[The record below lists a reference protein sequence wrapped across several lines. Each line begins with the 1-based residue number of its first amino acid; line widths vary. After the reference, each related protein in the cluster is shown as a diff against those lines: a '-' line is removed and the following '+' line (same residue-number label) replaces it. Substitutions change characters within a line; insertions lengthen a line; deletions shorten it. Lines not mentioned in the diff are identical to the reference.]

1 MAAQI
6 SASPSSAQVSAS
18 PSANVEDAALADYES
33 EMRASREEL
42 LKKIARSSEDI
53 AGRCRD
59 AMEQSKENV
68 SASLF
73 DDEERARVV
82 EAYAAKLKASR
93 EEMVAKVEAQQAE
106 ERRRLVEDLKADVSG
121 VVDDVVAGLRDDL
134 AGAYAAREAAAREA
148 REASAKA
155 ALDAHAA
162 EVQDFNRRQL
172 AELRDAMA
180 RHRDDALA
188 RYERDMAA
196 FRDDQLA
203 ELAKIDFGDL
213 KAAAYDTDDGDLDD
227 RAARAARG
235 ASSPYDA

>member
-1 MAAQI
+1 
-6 SASPSSAQVSAS
+6 
-18 PSANVEDAALADYES
+18 
-33 EMRASREEL
+33 
-42 LKKIARSSEDI
+42 
-53 AGRCRD
+53 
-59 AMEQSKENV
+59 MEQSKENV

-162 EVQDFNRRQL
+162 EVQDC
-172 AELRDAMA
+172 AE
-180 RHRDDALA
+180 
-188 RYERDMAA
+188 
-196 FRDDQLA
+196 F
-203 ELAKIDFGDL
+203 K
-213 KAAAYDTDDGDLDD
+213 
-227 RAARAARG
+227 
-235 ASSPYDA
+235 SSNSTEM

>member
-6 SASPSSAQVSAS
+6 SASPSGAVSAS

-106 ERRRLVEDLKADVSG
+106 ERRRLVDDLKADVSG
-121 VVDDVVAGLRDDL
+121 VVDGESWVGRKWRLETAGD
-134 AGAYAAREAAAREA
+134 
-148 REASAKA
+148 
-155 ALDAHAA
+155 
-162 EVQDFNRRQL
+162 
-172 AELRDAMA
+172 
-180 RHRDDALA
+180 
-188 RYERDMAA
+188 
-196 FRDDQLA
+196 
-203 ELAKIDFGDL
+203 I
-213 KAAAYDTDDGDLDD
+213 AAAYNAKGHWSTAHERIFLDD
-227 RAARAARG
+227 AR
-235 ASSPYDA
+235 PPP

>member
-1 MAAQI
+1 MMAAQI
-6 SASPSSAQVSAS
+6 SASPSGAQVSAS

-162 EVQDFNRRQL
+162 EVQDC
-172 AELRDAMA
+172 AE
-180 RHRDDALA
+180 
-188 RYERDMAA
+188 
-196 FRDDQLA
+196 F
-203 ELAKIDFGDL
+203 K
-213 KAAAYDTDDGDLDD
+213 
-227 RAARAARG
+227 
-235 ASSPYDA
+235 SSNSTEM